1 MREREKGWEREE
13 RLTTLCSRVVSPPS
27 VPEWPEIGVDEEKRE
42 GMVNYPVFLS
52 GLG

>member
-1 MREREKGWEREE
+1 VAFSRGEVRVGWE
-13 RLTTLCSRVVSPPS
+13 LQSPC
-27 VPEWPEIGVDEEKRE
+27 VPEWPEIGKKRE